1 MEKGK
6 KNAPKVV
13 TLIVGK
19 AEIYED
25 KSFQFKPDNDAA
37 QTVQG
42 FRRRGVAT
50 MLPNGHLGFLA
61 TPSKKSTTE
70 KIRRSLHG
78 TLSQN
83 EENYYLY
90 IRIDKTESTDFKKLM
105 HKEALELLEG

>member
-1 MEKGK
+1 MKKGN
-6 KNAPKVV
+6 KNRQTVV
-13 TLIVGK
+13 TTIVGK

-90 IRIDKTESTDFKKLM
+90 IRIDKTEGTDFKKLIA
-105 HKEALELLEG
+105 KEVKELLA